1 MRVGFG
7 RWFNTVAKETI
18 KLSIISKELTW
29 WGISHDIPE
38 KCSWKNWNLISFL
51 CWIFTRNQ
59 DIVYFNKI
67 IIIVVT
73 DLHLI
78 TISKSSTPPRCCRIF
93 SESFMRSWLKQLSFD
108 ITVSS
113 SFTFE
118 GHSSCRFWIVSSI
131 FLTWASRNLMQFS
144 KSWGRIRNQSK
155 VCLPEGKAFLFHFF
169 YLFVCGQRL
178 LKFVYIFQSLE
189 IILQQQNNTNKIP
202 ENILCALWSQWLSKG
217 WKSNNNALIRFR

>member
-7 RWFNTVAKETI
+7 RCFNTVAKETI

-38 KCSWKNWNLISFL
+38 KYSWKNWNLISFL

-78 TISKSSTPPRCCRIF
+78 TISKSSTPPRCCCIF

-108 ITVSS
+108 IIVSS

-118 GHSSCRFWIVSSI
+118 GHSSCRCWIVSSI
-131 FLTWASRNLMQFS
+131 FLTWASRDLMQFS
-144 KSWGRIRNQSK
+144 KSWGTKRNQSK

-169 YLFVCGQRL
+169 FTFLSVDKGSWNLYISFRV
-178 LKFVYIFQSLE
+178 LKSSY
-189 IILQQQNNTNKIP
+189 NNKIIQIKFQKISSVHCDLSNSWRS
-202 ENILCALWSQWLSKG
+202 ENQI
-217 WKSNNNALIRFR
+217 IMP